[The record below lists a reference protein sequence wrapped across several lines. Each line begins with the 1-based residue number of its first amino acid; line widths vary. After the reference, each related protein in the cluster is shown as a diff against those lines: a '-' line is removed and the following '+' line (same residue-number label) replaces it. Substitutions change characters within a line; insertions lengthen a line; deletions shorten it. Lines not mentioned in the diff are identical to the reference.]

1 MTSREE
7 GVPQPSGVPI
17 LIAKELLVETNIYW
31 LWLLCMGS
39 LIFLMQ
45 AGFFLLEGGQVRS
58 RDVTNVMMKMT
69 GHLGLGIIV
78 FMLGGF
84 AIKQY
89 GWPAAALPEGWKYPW
104 QFIQSGQHSI
114 AFYVSLMFAL
124 VSCAIPSG
132 CFSGRMKFS
141 AYLLF
146 AGLYVG
152 VVYPV
157 FAYILWNGPL
167 ARLGMQDYAGSLG
180 VHAVGGIVGL
190 MGAHYLGRR
199 RTPSKAHDVPMMG
212 FGALLLMFCWFGF
225 NLGSVP
231 SYGNITSDLPLVAIN
246 TLAAI
251 AGGIVGSLVGTWAQ
265 DKPDPIVTPNG
276 GLAGAV
282 AICSGVHLVH
292 PLYAIAI
299 GIVAGVQI
307 PWTARF
313 LEKRLKLDDPC
324 GVGPVHAIPGLL
336 GGLAAGLW
344 APMIPNG
351 FHGYTVHLSVQVIGT
366 AVAIVYGILASVAL
380 FKVVEMV
387 TGLRVSEDEELCGLD
402 LSEHGMAAY
411 PEFFSGPAVVAGPLH
426 VLSGVRVEDVMT
438 EVPPVA
444 PEDSLEAVQEIMFSR
459 EVFALPVLNQDDE
472 LCGIVSMSDVTKI
485 DRSERAHVR
494 VAAVY
499 TREIQSAYPDQT
511 IHEVVERMRE
521 RHLANFPV
529 VSRREENRLLGM
541 VTKSDIIMAYRQVA
555 INAAA

>member
-1 MTSREE
+1 VPVPAEE
-7 GVPQPSGVPI
+7 WGRMD
-17 LIAKELLVETNIYW
+17 TNIYW

-69 GHLGLGIIV
+69 GHMGVGIVIFFV
-78 FMLGGF
+78 LGF

-89 GWPAAALPEGWKYPW
+89 GWPLAALPNGWRWPW
-104 QFIQSGQHSI
+104 QFIGDGGHSI
-114 AFYVSLMFAL
+114 SFFVSLMFAL

-146 AGLYVG
+146 AALYIG

-167 ARLGMQDYAGSLG
+167 ARLGVQDYAGSLG

-190 MGAHYLGRR
+190 VGARFLGKR
-199 RTPSKAHDVPMMG
+199 RTAARAHDVPMMG
-212 FGALLLMFCWFGF
+212 LGAMLLMFCWFGF

-231 SYGNITSDLPLVAIN
+231 SYGNMAADLPLVAIN
-246 TLAAI
+246 TLTAI
-251 AGGIVGSLVGTWAQ
+251 AGGILGSLVVTWSNG
-265 DKPDPIVTPNG
+265 KPNPIITPNG

-282 AICSGVHLVH
+282 AICSGAHLVH
-292 PLYAIAI
+292 PLYALVV
-299 GIVAGVQI
+299 GVIVGVQI
-307 PWTARF
+307 PFVSKWIS
-313 LEKRLKLDDPC
+313 EKLQLDDPC
-324 GVGPVHAIPGLL
+324 DVGPVHALPGLV

-351 FHGYTVHLSVQVIGT
+351 FHGYTLRVWPQIIGT
-366 AVAIVYGILASVAL
+366 ATAIAYALVASVVL
-380 FKVVEMV
+380 FSIVKAV
-387 TGLRVSEDEELCGLD
+387 TGLRVTEDEELAGLD
-402 LSEHGMAAY
+402 IAEHGLAAY
-411 PEFFSGPAVVAGPLH
+411 PELLLAPSAPPLH
-426 VLSGVRVEDVMT
+426 VLSAVRVQQVMA
-438 EVPPVA
+438 EVPALSPQDTLDA
-444 PEDSLEAVQEIMFSR
+444 AQDIMFSR
-459 EVFALPVLNQDDE
+459 EVFALPVLNDDAE
-472 LCGIVSMSDVTKI
+472 LCGILSMSDVTKI
-485 DRSERAHVR
+485 DRSERGHVR

-499 TREIQSAYPDQT
+499 TREVQWAYPDQT

-529 VSRREENRLLGM
+529 VSRREEKHLLGM
-541 VTKSDIIMAYRQVA
+541 VTKSDIVLAYRQVA
-555 INAAA
+555 IDNAV

>member
-1 MTSREE
+1 
-7 GVPQPSGVPI
+7 
-17 LIAKELLVETNIYW
+17 VETNIYW

-78 FMLGGF
+78 FLLGGF

-89 GWPAAALPEGWKYPW
+89 GWPLLAMPNGWKCPW
-104 QFIQSGQHSI
+104 QFIGDGGHSI

-152 VVYPV
+152 VVYPI

-167 ARLGMQDYAGSLG
+167 ARLGVQDYAGSLG
-180 VHAVGGIVGL
+180 VHAVGGVVGL

-199 RTPSKAHDVPMMG
+199 RVITKAHDVPMMG

-231 SYGNITSDLPLVAIN
+231 SYGNMAADLPLVAIN

-251 AGGIVGSLVGTWAQ
+251 AGGIVGSLIGTWSTG
-265 DKPDPIVTPNG
+265 KPDPIITPNG

-292 PLYAIAI
+292 PIYAIVI
-299 GIVAGVQI
+299 GVVAGAQI
-307 PWTARF
+307 PFTARW
-313 LEKRLKLDDPC
+313 LEKKLKLDDPC
-324 GVGPVHAIPGLL
+324 GVGPVHAIPGLM

-344 APMIPNG
+344 APMMRDG
-351 FHGYTVHLSVQVIGT
+351 FHGYTVHLWAQVIGT
-366 AVAIVYGILASVAL
+366 ATAIAYGLVASVIL
-380 FKVVEMV
+380 FKVVDAI
-387 TGLRVSEDEELCGLD
+387 TGLRVSENEELSGLD
-402 LSEHGMAAY
+402 IAEHGMPAY
-411 PEFFSGPAVVAGPLH
+411 PEFFPAAPMTTASLH
-426 VLSGVRVEDVMT
+426 VLSGVRVEDVMA
-438 EVPPVA
+438 EVPAVSPH
-444 PEDSLEAVQEIMFSR
+444 DSLESVQEIMFSQ
-459 EVFALPVLNQDDE
+459 EVFALPVLNEDEE
-472 LCGIVSMSDVTKI
+472 LCGIISMSDLSKV
-485 DRSERAHVR
+485 DRRERTNVS

-499 TREIQSAYPDQT
+499 TRDVQWAYPDQT

-529 VSRREENRLLGM
+529 VSRREESRLLGM
-541 VTKSDIIMAYRQVA
+541 ISKSDIMVAYRRVVA
-555 INAAA
+555 IESVA

>member
-1 MTSREE
+1 
-7 GVPQPSGVPI
+7 
-17 LIAKELLVETNIYW
+17 VETNVYW

-58 RDVTNVMMKMT
+58 RDVANVMMKMT

-78 FMLGGF
+78 FLLGGF

-89 GWPAAALPEGWKYPW
+89 GWPAAAMPNGWHYPW
-104 QFIQSGQHSI
+104 QFISDGGHSI

-132 CFSGRMKFS
+132 SFSGRMKFS

-152 VVYPV
+152 VVYPL

-167 ARLGMQDYAGSLG
+167 ARMGVQDYAGSLG

-190 MGAHYLGRR
+190 VGASYLGRR
-199 RTPSKAHDVPMMG
+199 KVQSKAHDVPMMG

-231 SYGNITSDLPLVAIN
+231 SYGNMAADLPLVAIN

-251 AGGIVGSLVGTWAQ
+251 AGGIVGSLIATSYTG
-265 DKPDPIVTPNG
+265 KPDPIVTPNG

-292 PLYAIAI
+292 PLFAIVV
-299 GIVAGVQI
+299 GVVAGAQI
-307 PWTARF
+307 PFTARF

-351 FHGYTVHLSVQVIGT
+351 FHGYTVHLGVQVIGT
-366 AVAIVYGILASVAL
+366 ATAIAYGILASIVL
-380 FKVVEMV
+380 FKIVDAV
-387 TGLRVSEDEELCGLD
+387 TGLRVSENEELSGLD
-402 LSEHGMAAY
+402 LAEHGMAAY
-411 PEFFSGPAVVAGPLH
+411 PELFAGSAIAATPLH
-426 VLSGVRVEDVMT
+426 VLSAVRVEDVMT
-438 EVPPVA
+438 EVPAVA
-444 PEDSLEAVQEIMFSR
+444 PEDLLEGVQEIMFAR
-459 EVFALPVLNQDDE
+459 EVFALPVLNEDGE

-485 DRSERAHVR
+485 DRSERANVR

-499 TREIQSAYPDQT
+499 TRDVQSAYPDQT

-529 VSRREENRLLGM
+529 VSRRDENRLLGM
-541 VTKSDIIMAYRQVA
+541 VTKTDIILAYRQVA
-555 INAAA
+555 IDSAA

>member
-1 MTSREE
+1 M
-7 GVPQPSGVPI
+7 
-17 LIAKELLVETNIYW
+17 ETNIYW
-31 LWLLCMGS
+31 LWLLSMGS

-58 RDVTNVMMKMT
+58 LDVTNVMMKMT
-69 GHLGLGIIV
+69 SHLGLGIIV
-78 FMLGGF
+78 FLLGGF

-89 GWPAAALPEGWKYPW
+89 GWPLAAMPEGWRYPW
-104 QFIQSGQHSI
+104 QFIGSGSHSI
-114 AFYVSLMFAL
+114 TFYVSLMFAL

-146 AGLYVG
+146 AALYVG

-157 FAYILWNGPL
+157 FAYLLWNGPL
-167 ARLGMQDYAGSLG
+167 ARMGVQDYAGSLG

-190 MGAHYLGRR
+190 VGAGFLGRR

-231 SYGNITSDLPLVAIN
+231 SYGHIASDLPLVAIN

-251 AGGIVGSLVGTWAQ
+251 AGGIAGSLAGTWAQ
-265 DKPDPIVTPNG
+265 DKPDPIITPNG

-292 PLYAIAI
+292 PLYAILI
-299 GIVAGVQI
+299 GVVAGAQI
-307 PWTARF
+307 PFTARWIG
-313 LEKRLKLDDPC
+313 KKLKLDDPC
-324 GVGPVHAIPGLL
+324 GVGPVHATPGLL

-351 FHGYTVHLSVQVIGT
+351 FHGYTVHLGVQAIGT
-366 AVAIVYGILASVAL
+366 ATAIAYALLASMAL
-380 FKVVEMV
+380 FKVVDAI
-387 TGLRVSEDEELCGLD
+387 TGLRVSEDEELSGLD
-402 LSEHGMAAY
+402 LAEHGTPAY
-411 PEFFSGPAVVAGPLH
+411 PEFFPDNVVATGALH
-426 VLSGVRVEDVMT
+426 VLSAVRVADVMT
-438 EVPPVA
+438 EIPAVA
-444 PEDSLEAVQEIMFSR
+444 PEDSLEAVQEIMFAR
-459 EVFALPVLNQDDE
+459 EVFALPVLNEDGD

-485 DRSERAHVR
+485 DRSERDNVR

-499 TREIQSAYPDQT
+499 TREVQSAYPDQT

-555 INAAA
+555 INSAT

>member
-1 MTSREE
+1 
-7 GVPQPSGVPI
+7 
-17 LIAKELLVETNIYW
+17 VETNVYW
-31 LWLLCMGS
+31 LWLLSMGS

-58 RDVTNVMMKMT
+58 RDVANVMMKMT
-69 GHLGLGIIV
+69 GHLGLGIVV
-78 FMLGGF
+78 FLLGGF

-89 GWPAAALPEGWKYPW
+89 GWPVAALPNGWHTPW
-104 QFIQSGQHSI
+104 QFVGDGGHSI

-132 CFSGRMKFS
+132 SFSGRMKFS

-152 VVYPV
+152 VVYPI

-167 ARLGMQDYAGSLG
+167 ARMGVQDYAGSLG

-190 MGAHYLGRR
+190 TGAYFLGKRR
-199 RTPSKAHDVPMMG
+199 APSSAHDVPMMG
-212 FGALLLMFCWFGF
+212 LGALLLMFCWFGF

-231 SYGNITSDLPLVAIN
+231 SYGNIGSDLPLVAIN

-251 AGGIVGSLVGTWAQ
+251 AGGIIGSLVLTWREK
-265 DKPDPIVTPNG
+265 KPDPIITPNG

-292 PLYAIAI
+292 PIYAIVI
-299 GIVAGVQI
+299 GIVAGAQI
-307 PWTARF
+307 PFTARWI
-313 LEKRLKLDDPC
+313 EKKLKLDDPC

-336 GGLAAGLW
+336 GGIAAGLW

-351 FHGYTVHLSVQVIGT
+351 FHGYTVHLKVQLIGT
-366 AVAIVYGILASVAL
+366 LFALVYGVVAGTIL
-380 FKVVEMV
+380 FKVVEAI
-387 TGLRVSEDEELCGLD
+387 TGLRVSEHEEITGLD
-402 LSEHGMAAY
+402 VAEHGIPAY
-411 PEFFSGPAVVAGPLH
+411 PELFGGSAESSPLH
-426 VLSGVRVEDVMT
+426 VLSAVRVEDVMT
-438 EVPPVA
+438 EVPGVSS
-444 PEDSLEAVQEIMFSR
+444 EDSLDAVQEIMFSR
-459 EVFALPVLNQDDE
+459 EVFALPVVNDDGE
-472 LCGIVSMSDVTKI
+472 LSGIVSMADVMKI
-485 DRSERAHVR
+485 DRSERQNVR

-499 TREIQSAYPDQT
+499 TREVQAVFPDQT

-529 VSRREENRLLGM
+529 VSRREESRLLGM
-541 VTKSDIIMAYRQVA
+541 VTKGDIVMAYRQVA
-555 INAAA
+555 IESVA

>member
-1 MTSREE
+1 M
-7 GVPQPSGVPI
+7 
-17 LIAKELLVETNIYW
+17 ETNVYW
-31 LWLLCMGS
+31 LWLLSMGS

-69 GHLGLGIIV
+69 GHLGIGIIV
-78 FMLGGF
+78 FLIGGF

-89 GWPAAALPEGWKYPW
+89 GWPVAALPNGWHLPW
-104 QFIQSGQHSI
+104 QFISDGSHSI

-146 AGLYVG
+146 AALYVG
-152 VVYPV
+152 VVYPI

-167 ARLGMQDYAGSLG
+167 ARLGVQDYAGSLG

-199 RTPSKAHDVPMMG
+199 RTLSKAHDVPMMG
-212 FGALLLMFCWFGF
+212 TGALLLMFCWFGF

-231 SYGNITSDLPLVAIN
+231 SYGNMASDLPLVAIN

-251 AGGIVGSLVGTWAQ
+251 AGGIVGSLIWTWAT

-292 PLYAIAI
+292 PLFAVLI
-299 GIVAGVQI
+299 GVLAGAQI
-307 PWTARF
+307 PFTARWM
-313 LEKRLKLDDPC
+313 ERKLKIDDPC

-336 GGLAAGLW
+336 GGLAAGFW

-351 FHGYTVHLSVQVIGT
+351 FHGYTVHFGVQVLGT
-366 AVAIVYGILASVAL
+366 ATAIAYGLVASVVL
-380 FKVVEMV
+380 FKVVDAI
-387 TGLRVSEDEELCGLD
+387 TGLRVSEAEELHGLD
-402 LSEHGMAAY
+402 LAEHGMAAY
-411 PEFFSGPAVVAGPLH
+411 PEFFGGQPAATAGPLH
-426 VLSGVRVEDVMT
+426 VLSGVRVSDVMT
-438 EVPPVA
+438 EAPAVA
-444 PEDSLEAVQEIMFSR
+444 PEDSLDAVQEIMFAK
-459 EVFALPVLNQDDE
+459 EVFSLPVVNEDCE
-472 LCGIVSMSDVTKI
+472 LCGIISMSDVIKI
-485 DRSERAHVR
+485 DRSERGKVS

-499 TREIQSAYPDQT
+499 TREVQSAYPDQT

-529 VSRREENRLLGM
+529 VSRREESRLLGM
-541 VTKSDIIMAYRQVA
+541 ISKGDIILAYRQVA
-555 INAAA
+555 IDGAT

>member
-1 MTSREE
+1 
-7 GVPQPSGVPI
+7 
-17 LIAKELLVETNIYW
+17 VETNVYW
-31 LWLLCMGS
+31 LWLLSMGS

-45 AGFFLLEGGQVRS
+45 AGFFLLEGGQVRA

-78 FMLGGF
+78 FLMGGF
-84 AIKQY
+84 AIKQF
-89 GWPAAALPEGWKYPW
+89 GWPVLALPEGWHYPW
-104 QFIQSGQHSI
+104 QFISHGGHSI

-146 AGLYVG
+146 AVLYVG
-152 VVYPV
+152 VVYPI

-167 ARLGMQDYAGSLG
+167 ARLGVQDYAGSLG
-180 VHAVGGIVGL
+180 VHAVGGIIGL
-190 MGAHYLGRR
+190 AGARFLGKRR
-199 RTPSKAHDVPMMG
+199 APATAHDIPMMG

-231 SYGNITSDLPLVAIN
+231 SYGNIAADLPLVALN

-251 AGGIVGSLVGTWAQ
+251 AGGIVGSLAGTWTQ

-292 PLYAIAI
+292 PIFAILV
-299 GIVAGVQI
+299 GVVAGAQI
-307 PWTARF
+307 PFTARWM
-313 LEKRLKLDDPC
+313 EKKLKIDDPC

-336 GGLAAGLW
+336 GGIAAGLW
-344 APMIPNG
+344 APMIPHG
-351 FHGYTVHLSVQVIGT
+351 FHGYTVHIGVQLLGT
-366 AVAIVYGILASVAL
+366 ATAMAYGLIASVLL
-380 FKVVEMV
+380 FKVVEAV
-387 TGLRVSEDEELCGLD
+387 TGLRVSEHEELSGLD

-411 PEFFSGPAVVAGPLH
+411 PEFFSPVSTAKGPLH
-426 VLSGVRVEDVMT
+426 VLSAVRVGDVMT
-438 EVPPVA
+438 EVPAVSPG
-444 PEDSLEAVQEIMFSR
+444 DSLEAVQEIMFTR
-459 EVFALPVLNQDDE
+459 EVFALPVLNEDAE
-472 LCGIVSMSDVTKI
+472 LCGIISMSDVIKI

-499 TREIQSAYPDQT
+499 TREVQSAYPDQT

-529 VSRREENRLLGM
+529 VSRREEKQLLGM
-541 VTKSDIIMAYRQVA
+541 VTKSDIILAYRHVA
-555 INAAA
+555 IEGAA